1 MLLRRSACATMT
13 PKAIPNRF
21 GLVGAAEGFELKKEK
36 ARNQQML
43 YASESNVGCLRS
55 PTLAKL
61 PSWRPKTATG
71 ARSPGPNRWKDSN
84 DDRRRPF
91 SARTRVH
98 STGASNRKDVAEK
111 EKMHT
116 MKSRPMSAVAGSR
129 KSSRPSTPQALTKRR
144 PHSADVHRISQKSKS
159 DRLLSNNVR
168 LKINSLGPQLSTIRQ
183 YLWDLDVNKSGTISY
198 EELESCLTRFSFGL
212 KEKEMRRVAKTLDV
226 DGTGKVKYQ
235 GLFNFF
241 DTEHPLGL
249 SDVDQADDN
258 IVSAAPWHKLR
269 GKYIGN
275 PADNKEVTVPVWVTK
290 GLAQTGTYEER
301 ASLRFLTN
309 ILKDKFMQS
318 DSKLRRVFSKFD
330 TNRDG
335 KVSYTEYLNGLHT
348 LHLGIP
354 DEYFHKLFN
363 EVDVNDSGLI
373 DYEEF
378 VTSFDENNFFN
389 MKAQEDER
397 HRQEK
402 IRSSNKGTSSSFR
415 FKNEEAYMEEDDDL
429 RRKALPKSILQLK
442 EKLRATPSTSVEL
455 FRKYDKNG
463 DGFISRGELIEGITR
478 FAPGLCTIEEIQQM
492 ITTFD
497 KNKDNY
503 FSYVEFAN
511 YLQSS
516 DPMPKPD
523 VQNKT
528 SRENK
533 KTEKPFEKTNAS
545 PHRPHVCT
553 DPSKKFGRFASRPD
567 HANTFKLIIPE
578 KDYPGHLSTKK
589 LYGESRNNWI
599 LEMQEKDRE
608 EKRLNQQY
616 KLKAS
621 KRWNTLHAERIQKT
635 DLQVKGRER
644 ANIDSIARQHRR
656 FMERARLYEFM
667 NEEIQDSSACL
678 FTKNVF

>member
-1 MLLRRSACATMT
+1 MT

-21 GLVGAAEGFELKKEK
+21 GLVGAGEGFELKKEK
-36 ARNQQML
+36 ARNNQML
-43 YASESNVGCLRS
+43 YSGESHVGCLRS

-61 PSWRPKTATG
+61 PSWRPKTATTPS
-71 ARSPGPNRWKDSN
+71 SPGPRWKESN
-84 DDRRRPF
+84 EDRRRPF
-91 SARTRVH
+91 SARTRIH
-98 STGASNRKDVAEK
+98 STGASNRKDVREK
-111 EKMHT
+111 ERMHT
-116 MKSRPMSAVAGSR
+116 MKSRPMSAVVGSG
-129 KSSRPSTPQALTKRR
+129 KASRPSTPQALTKQR
-144 PHSADVHRISQKSKS
+144 PQSADMHRISQKSKP

-168 LKINSLGPQLSTIRQ
+168 LKITSLGPQLSTIRQ

-198 EELESCLTRFSFGL
+198 EELESCLQRFSFGL
-212 KEKEMRRVAKTLDV
+212 KKKEMRRVAKTLDV
-226 DGTGKVKYQ
+226 DGSGRVKYQ

-241 DTEHPLGL
+241 DNEHPLGL
-249 SDVDQADDN
+249 SDVDQAGDN

-275 PADNKEVTVPVWVTK
+275 PADNKEVTVPMWVTK

-318 DSKLRRVFSKFD
+318 DSKLRRVFCKFD

-335 KVSYTEYLNGLHT
+335 KVSYSEYLNGLHT

-354 DEYFHKLFN
+354 DQYFHKLFK
-363 EVDVNDSGLI
+363 EVDVDDSGLI

-389 MKAQEDER
+389 MKAQEEER
-397 HRQEK
+397 NRQEK
-402 IRSSNKGTSSSFR
+402 IRSAHKGTSSSFYQ
-415 FKNEEAYMEEDDDL
+415 NEDGTYVEDHL
-429 RRKALPKSILQLK
+429 RSKALPKSIVQLK
-442 EKLRATPSTSVEL
+442 EKLSATPSTSVEL

-463 DGFISRGELIEGITR
+463 DGYISRGELIEGITR

-492 ITTFD
+492 ITKFD

-503 FSYVEFAN
+503 FSYEEFAD

-516 DPMPKPD
+516 DTG
-523 VQNKT
+523 VQKDEK
-528 SRENK
+528 SREK
-533 KTEKPFEKTNAS
+533 QQIERQFDKAFAAAS
-545 PHRPHVCT
+545 PHRPYVCT
-553 DPSKKFGRFASRPD
+553 DPSKRFGRFASRPD
-567 HANTFKLIIPE
+567 HANTFKLIIPK

-589 LYGESRNNWI
+589 LYGESRNSWI

-616 KLKAS
+616 KLKAN
-621 KRWNTLHAERIQKT
+621 KRWNTLHSERIQKT

-644 ANIDSIARQHRR
+644 AKG
-656 FMERARLYEFM
+656 F
-667 NEEIQDSSACL
+667 
-678 FTKNVF
+678 K